1 MTDHI
6 PDAGKMVSARDVLAA
21 SLWLIDREIAGAP
34 LPHPSWE
41 TFREN
46 DPETAMIYETQAGC
60 HLAAL
65 SAAGWVVEQGWQPI
79 ETAPRDG
86 NKWGPWVRLYQPGF
100 VPLSGRWFH
109 DSASRGWWVAA
120 GRPFNPTHWRPIE
133 PLPRRRT
140 SDDGS

>member
-1 MTDHI
+1 M
-6 PDAGKMVSARDVLAA
+6 SARDVLARA
-21 SLWLIDREIAGAP
+21 RCERHWRTPCD
-34 LPHPSWE
+34 
-41 TFREN
+41 
-46 DPETAMIYETQAGC
+46 MAGC
-60 HLAAL
+60 TEFSCEWRKGAEVDLAAL
-65 SAAGWVVEQGWQPI
+65 SAAGLVVEQGWQPI

-120 GRPFNPTHWRPIE
+120 GGPFNPTHWRPIE